1 MPMTAIDYIYLIGL
15 SLSCSIVLAVASTL
29 IFPLPY

>member
-1 MPMTAIDYIYLIGL
+1 MTTIDYLCLIGL
-15 SLSCSIVLAVASTL
+15 SLSCSAVLAVLSTL